1 MRCGIYVRVSTDDQ
15 RDNGYSIDSQL
26 RMIKEYCE
34 KNRYDIVD
42 VYNDAGHSGKD
53 LMRPEMQRLLKD
65 IKSHKIEVIV
75 AIKVDRLTR
84 NNYDGFWLLNY
95 CEEHDVKIELIL
107 EPYDVS
113 TANGEMIFGMNLV
126 FGQRERKE
134 IGTSSYT
141 MSPKQWIQR
150 TNAIGLI
157 SKGGKYSIGT
167 YAHPDLAFEFASWLN
182 VEFKL
187 YLIKEFERLKQNE
200 SYQNKVEWSVRRELA
215 KTNYRIHTDS
225 IKENIIPTLT
235 ENQKQY
241 VYANEADILNV
252 ALFGMTAKE
261 WKNRNPSLDGNMRD
275 YANILQLV
283 ILVNLEN
290 LNAEM
295 INQGIPQSKRL
306 ERLNEIAKKQFDIL
320 QHTSGIKKIEQLD
333 NNASKLL
340 S

>member
-1 MRCGIYVRVSTDDQ
+1 MKKEI
-15 RDNGYSIDSQL
+15 
-26 RMIKEYCE
+26 IKTE
-34 KNRYDIVD
+34 
-42 VYNDAGHSGKD
+42 
-53 LMRPEMQRLLKD
+53 
-65 IKSHKIEVIV
+65 
-75 AIKVDRLTR
+75 IKVKDNFIGIMRVGNIDYISLTDLAKFKNDKNPANVIIHWLSNKDTALYVGLWEEL
-84 NNYDGFWLLNY
+84 NNENFNFTEYR
-95 CEEHDVKIELIL
+95 EIKI
-107 EPYDVS
+107 
-113 TANGEMIFGMNLV
+113 N
-126 FGQRERKE
+126 E

-141 MSPKQWIQR
+141 MSPRQWIQR

-200 SYQNKVEWSVRRELA
+200 SYQNSIEWSVRRELA

-235 ENQKQY
+235 ETQKQY
-241 VYANEADILNV
+241 VYANEADMLNV

-261 WKNRNPSLDGNMRD
+261 WKDKNPNLDGNMRD

-295 INQGIPQSKRL
+295 INQGLTPNKRL
-306 ERLNEIAKKQFDIL
+306 QRLNEIAKKQFDIL
-320 QHTSGIKKIEQLD
+320 QYTSGIKKIEQLD
-333 NNASKLL
+333 NNLPKLL
-340 S
+340 D

>member
-1 MRCGIYVRVSTDDQ
+1 MKKV
-15 RDNGYSIDSQL
+15 
-26 RMIKEYCE
+26 IKTE
-34 KNRYDIVD
+34 
-42 VYNDAGHSGKD
+42 
-53 LMRPEMQRLLKD
+53 
-65 IKSHKIEVIV
+65 
-75 AIKVDRLTR
+75 IKVKDNLIGIMRVGNLDYISLTDLAKFKNDKNPSNVIIHWLSNKDTALYIGLWEEL
-84 NNYDGFWLLNY
+84 NNENFNFTEYR
-95 CEEHDVKIELIL
+95 EIKI
-107 EPYDVS
+107 
-113 TANGEMIFGMNLV
+113 N
-126 FGQRERKE
+126 E

-261 WKNRNPSLDGNMRD
+261 WKDNNINLDGNMRD

-295 INQGIPQSKRL
+295 INQGIAQNKRL
-306 ERLNEIAKKQFDIL
+306 ERLNEIAKKQFNIL
-320 QHTSGIKKIEQLD
+320 QHTSGIKKIENLD
-333 NNASKLL
+333 NKKLL
-340 S
+340 NK

>member
-1 MRCGIYVRVSTDDQ
+1 MQIIYSLTDLAKFKNDKNPANVIIHWLSNKDTALYVGLWEELNNENFNFTEY
-15 RDNGYSIDSQL
+15 RE
-26 RMIKEYCE
+26 IKI
-34 KNRYDIVD
+34 N
-42 VYNDAGHSGKD
+42 
-53 LMRPEMQRLLKD
+53 
-65 IKSHKIEVIV
+65 
-75 AIKVDRLTR
+75 
-84 NNYDGFWLLNY
+84 
-95 CEEHDVKIELIL
+95 
-107 EPYDVS
+107 
-113 TANGEMIFGMNLV
+113 
-126 FGQRERKE
+126 E

-235 ENQKQY
+235 ESQKQY

-252 ALFGMTAKE
+252 ALFGKTAKE
-261 WKNRNPSLDGNMRD
+261 WKNENPDLDGNMRD

-283 ILVNLEN
+283 ILINLEN

-295 INQGIPQSKRL
+295 IKQGIVQNQRL

-320 QHTSGIKKIEQLD
+320 QHTSRIKKIEQLD
-333 NNASKLL
+333 SNITKLL
-340 S
+340 N

>member
-1 MRCGIYVRVSTDDQ
+1 MKKEI
-15 RDNGYSIDSQL
+15 
-26 RMIKEYCE
+26 IKTE
-34 KNRYDIVD
+34 
-42 VYNDAGHSGKD
+42 
-53 LMRPEMQRLLKD
+53 
-65 IKSHKIEVIV
+65 
-75 AIKVDRLTR
+75 IKVKDNLIGIMRVGNTDYISLTDLAKFKNDKNPANVIIHWLSNKDTALYVGLWEEL
-84 NNYDGFWLLNY
+84 NNDNFNFTEYR
-95 CEEHDVKIELIL
+95 EIKI
-107 EPYDVS
+107 
-113 TANGEMIFGMNLV
+113 N
-126 FGQRERKE
+126 E

-261 WKNRNPSLDGNMRD
+261 WKDKNPNLDGNMRD

-295 INQGIPQSKRL
+295 INQGIAQNKRL

-320 QHTSGIKKIEQLD
+320 QRTSGMKKIESLD
-333 NNASKLL
+333 NMKLL
-340 S
+340 DS

>member
-1 MRCGIYVRVSTDDQ
+1 MKKEI
-15 RDNGYSIDSQL
+15 
-26 RMIKEYCE
+26 IKTE
-34 KNRYDIVD
+34 
-42 VYNDAGHSGKD
+42 
-53 LMRPEMQRLLKD
+53 
-65 IKSHKIEVIV
+65 
-75 AIKVDRLTR
+75 IKVKDNLIGIMRVGNVDYISLTDLAKFKNDKNPANVIIHWLSNKDTALYIGLWEEL
-84 NNYDGFWLLNY
+84 NNENFNFTEY
-95 CEEHDVKIELIL
+95 
-107 EPYDVS
+107 
-113 TANGEMIFGMNLV
+113 
-126 FGQRERKE
+126 REIRINE

-261 WKNRNPSLDGNMRD
+261 WKDRNPNLDGNMRD

-295 INQGIPQSKRL
+295 IKQGIVQNKRL

-320 QHTSGIKKIEQLD
+320 QHTSGIKKIESLD
-333 NNASKLL
+333 NKKLL
-340 S
+340 DQ

>member
-1 MRCGIYVRVSTDDQ
+1 MRVGNVDYISLTDLAKFKNDKNPANVIIHWLSNKDTALYVGLWEELNNENFNFT
-15 RDNGYSIDSQL
+15 
-26 RMIKEYCE
+26 EY
-34 KNRYDIVD
+34 
-42 VYNDAGHSGKD
+42 
-53 LMRPEMQRLLKD
+53 
-65 IKSHKIEVIV
+65 
-75 AIKVDRLTR
+75 
-84 NNYDGFWLLNY
+84 
-95 CEEHDVKIELIL
+95 
-107 EPYDVS
+107 
-113 TANGEMIFGMNLV
+113 
-126 FGQRERKE
+126 REIRINE

-141 MSPKQWIQR
+141 MSLKQWIQR

-235 ENQKQY
+235 EKQKQY

-261 WKNRNPSLDGNMRD
+261 WKDKNPNLDGNMRD

-295 INQGIPQSKRL
+295 INQGIAQNKRL

-333 NNASKLL
+333 NTKLL
-340 S
+340 NS